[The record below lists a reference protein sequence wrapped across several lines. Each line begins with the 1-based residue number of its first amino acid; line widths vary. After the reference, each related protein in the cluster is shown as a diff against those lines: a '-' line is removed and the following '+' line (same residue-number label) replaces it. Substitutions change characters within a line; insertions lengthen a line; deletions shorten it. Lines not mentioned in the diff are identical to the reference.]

1 MTYKY
6 MGICIN
12 TTASD
17 VGLTAS
23 DFTIWQEVKG

>member
-1 MTYKY
+1 
-6 MGICIN
+6 MGICVN

-17 VGLTAS
+17 VGLTAA